1 MGILDFMKKKST
13 PSIGITVHEA
23 SREELEAQRKVQA
36 KETTRNFLKDAAGLY
51 PHEIL
56 LLSYYEKYS
65 EGKPIARFW
74 EFEFGIDDVPGL
86 MRSLE
91 RRGFAKDGKLTV
103 LGQEEVKRGE
113 YITYLRRHKFY
124 DISLSEIS
132 ILVNKHPNT
141 NYRDL
146 IWGEFNRLSLK
157 YMQNRQYG
165 YYRNVRYEMYRFL
178 MDEKRYTNAF
188 PLLAETLFYDLNG
201 SASPLVPPGIIQDI
215 RKISQKLDKT
225 DSQMIAQLQEEYKD
239 MFAPNKNFTHDEVT
253 CIFTAY
259 AFGNDEIA
267 KEILDRHNTKIM

>member
-1 MGILDFMKKKST
+1 M
-13 PSIGITVHEA
+13 
-23 SREELEAQRKVQA
+23 
-36 KETTRNFLKDAAGLY
+36 
-51 PHEIL
+51 
-56 LLSYYEKYS
+56 
-65 EGKPIARFW
+65 
-74 EFEFGIDDVPGL
+74 
-86 MRSLE
+86 
-91 RRGFAKDGKLTV
+91 
-103 LGQEEVKRGE
+103 
-113 YITYLRRHKFY
+113 
-124 DISLSEIS
+124 S
-132 ILVNKHPNT
+132 ILVNKHPNA

-178 MDEKRYTNAF
+178 MDEKRFTNAF

-201 SASPLVPPGIIQDI
+201 NSSPLVPPGIIQDI

-225 DSQMIAQLQEEYKD
+225 DSQLIAQLQEEYKD

-267 KEILDRHNTKIM
+267 KEILDRHNAKIM